1 MKQHHILVV
10 LFAAVLALIV
20 APVLDSGVALAKK
33 THHVEQVDK
42 PARSAKHAATSSARG
57 STTKH
62 ATSVQKT
69 KTVKSRKAA
78 RPARASR
85 HARRAAAEAEN
96 EEGNL
101 GSCTVPTLTVKSA
114 ILYDV
119 NTGEVL
125 YEQNPDFQIPPASL
139 TKILTLYIIFDAIRQ
154 GRLRPWDV
162 VEVSERAST
171 QGGSNMHLRHGESV
185 KVTDMIKGIAIASAN
200 DACMAMADYLE
211 NGNVDA
217 FVALMNATAKRL
229 GMTNSV
235 FFNPNGLPAEGQ
247 LTTARDML
255 KLATA
260 YLDQF
265 PKALTIHSMQY
276 FTHNNRQ
283 RHNANSLLG
292 HYAGADG
299 LKTGFVCASG
309 YNIIATAKRGDT
321 RLIAVVLGSRNPI
334 VRERET
340 VKLLNK
346 GFRIAETRRAAPPA
360 AASPAAQPTPQQV
373 PQPTAP
379 PAAPQ
384 VSQPAGQPMSLPMA
398 ATQVPAQG
406 QVRQ

>member
-1 MKQHHILVV
+1 MKHHHFL
-10 LFAAVLALIV
+10 AVLIAVVMAITV
-20 APVLDSGVALAKK
+20 APLLDVGQALAKK
-33 THHVEQVDK
+33 THHTEQVEK
-42 PARSAKHAATSSARG
+42 SSRPAKRAKVT
-57 STTKH
+57 
-62 ATSVQKT
+62 
-69 KTVKSRKAA
+69 SRKAA
-78 RPARASR
+78 PAATAVNKRSAHKTRKATRTVHS
-85 HARRAAAEAEN
+85 ARRARHFVTEPD
-96 EEGNL
+96 EEGA
-101 GSCTVPTLTVKSA
+101 GSCTVPTLRVKSA

-119 NTGEVL
+119 NTGQVL
-125 YEQNPDFQIPPASL
+125 YEQNPDFQIAPASL
-139 TKILTLYIIFDAIRQ
+139 TKILTLYLIFDAIRQ

-171 QGGSNMHLRHGESV
+171 QGGSNMHLRHGEMV
-185 KVTDMIKGIAIASAN
+185 KVTELIKGIAIASAN

-211 NGNVDA
+211 GGNVEA
-217 FVALMNATAKRL
+217 FVARMNATAKRL
-229 GMTNSV
+229 GMSNSA

-255 KLATA
+255 KLAIS
-260 YLDQF
+260 YLTQF

-292 HYAGADG
+292 HYEGADG

-309 YNIIATAKRGDT
+309 YNIVATAKRNGT

-346 GFRIAETRRAAPPA
+346 GFLIAATKRAAPPTA
-360 AASPAAQPTPQQV
+360 ATPPAAGPMVAAPSVAGPAV
-373 PQPTAP
+373 PAMAGA

-384 VSQPAGQPMSLPMA
+384 TQAQP
-398 ATQVPAQG
+398 
-406 QVRQ
+406 